1 MEKHGINPTAD
12 SAQLTYV
19 SRGKVT
25 RITIPRGHL
34 IEIDTS
40 VSSEVELADTP
51 PAPLVRNGA
60 PRMKIVFLVTP
71 LADARPIMVTGNGP
85 AVSGDLLTDL
95 AVPEIEPEKMMD
107 LLEAAWAVIANSG
120 VFLNPKEPSPGCREA
135 AERWR
140 DQYHRTL
147 TAWCK
152 RRAAGGPGSS
162 D

>member
-1 MEKHGINPTAD
+1 MEEHGIRSTAD
-12 SAQLTYV
+12 SAQLMCV
-19 SRGKVT
+19 KRGKVT
-25 RITIPRGHL
+25 RITIPQGHL

-40 VSSEVELADTP
+40 VSSEVELAGAP
-51 PAPLVRNGA
+51 PAPLVRSGA

-71 LADARPIMVTGNGP
+71 LAGAEPVKVTESN
-85 AVSGDLLTDL
+85 ASADLLTPS
-95 AVPEIEPEKMMD
+95 AAPEIEPEKMMD
-107 LLEAAWAVIANSG
+107 LLETAWVVIANSG
-120 VFLNPKEPSPGCREA
+120 VFSNPKEPSPGCREA

-152 RRAAGGPGSS
+152 RHTAGRPGPS